1 MTQTTRIARIAD
13 ARKKSSVAGIGHV
26 DVQGRANLTI
36 REIMASYFDW
46 KDVASGSEHSRRAY
60 HREITRL
67 AQFIGEDAPV
77 DALNRFSLQRFA
89 VELYNSGL
97 AIRSRARALSYARN
111 FVRWAWQ
118 NGIYPD
124 NFAVAIKPPR
134 IPKTIPKVPTAE
146 EVQSL
151 LEGGCPTN
159 WPERDLCMMEL
170 LYCNLRVCE
179 LVRLDIA
186 DITGDTLLLKGKGKR
201 ERIVFLTPPAQKAVA
216 EYLPSRRLLLG
227 TRGVETAALV
237 VNRRGERIDV
247 RSVGRILKVLVHAKG
262 LPGYISPVKLR
273 GAYAT
278 HLLDGGAPSSAVR
291 QLLGHENLTTTMSYV
306 GNVNWKR
313 MRESY
318 DRAFKR

>member
-1 MTQTTRIARIAD
+1 MTQTTRIARIAA
-13 ARKKSSVAGIGHV
+13 ARKESVAGIGHMN
-26 DVQGRANLTI
+26 VQECAKVTI
-36 REIMASYFDW
+36 RATAASYFQW

-60 HREITRL
+60 HYEITRL

-97 AIRSRARALSYARN
+97 AIRSRARALYYARD
-111 FVRWAWQ
+111 FVRWTWQ

-124 NFAVAIKPPR
+124 NFAVALKPPR
-134 IPKTIPKVPTAE
+134 IPNTIPKVPTAE
-146 EVQSL
+146 EVNSL

-201 ERIVFLTPPAQKAVA
+201 ERTVFLTPSAQKAVA

-227 TRGVETAALV
+227 MRETAALV
-237 VNRRGERIDV
+237 VNRRGERMAV
-247 RSVGRILKVLVHAKG
+247 RSVGRLLKVVVHAKG

-273 GAYAT
+273 AAYAT
-278 HLLDGGAPSSAVR
+278 HMLDGGAPFSAVR
-291 QLLGHENLTTTMSYV
+291 QLLGHENLSTTMHYV
-306 GNVNWKR
+306 GDVNWKR

-318 DRAFKR
+318 DRTFKR